1 MPDTALQPPVLELRS
16 LRAGYGRIEVL
27 HGVDLVVP
35 RGQIV
40 GLLGPNGAGK
50 STTLA
55 TISGQ
60 LRPTSGMIRMAGVD
74 ITGASPDSLARAGVC
89 TIPEGRGVFPNLTVD
104 ENLLM
109 FTHAG
114 VPPWQATDIAFT
126 RFPQLEVRRK
136 VMAGNLSGGE
146 QQMLALARA
155 LATRPAL
162 LLLDELSMGLAP
174 QVVEDLYAQVAPIT
188 ETGVAILVV
197 EQFAGYLLDVADQVA
212 VMVNGE
218 IRAAGR
224 PHDLATQLHGAY
236 LGATDTATDRDGGA
250 HEPR

>member
-1 MPDTALQPPVLELRS
+1 MRDRVLAAPPVLELEG

-27 HGVDLVVP
+27 RGVDLVVP
-35 RGQIV
+35 AGTMV
-40 GLLGPNGAGK
+40 ALLGPNGSGK
-50 STTLA
+50 TTTLA
-55 TISGQ
+55 AVSGQ
-60 LRPTSGMIRMAGVD
+60 IRPSAGRVRMGGVD
-74 ITGASPDSLARAGVC
+74 VTGAGADALARAGVC

-114 VPPWQATDIAFT
+114 VARSHVQDVAFDH
-126 RFPQLEVRRK
+126 FPRLRERRRLL
-136 VMAGNLSGGE
+136 AGNLSGGE
-146 QQMLALARA
+146 QQMLALVRA

-174 QVVEDLYAQVAPIT
+174 MVVEELYGQVAAIT

-197 EQFAGYLLDVADQVA
+197 EQFASFVLGVADQVA
-212 VMVNGE
+212 VMINGE

-224 PHDLATQLHGAY
+224 PEEMASQLQGAY
-236 LGATDTATDRDGGA
+236 LGGA
-250 HEPR
+250 

>member
-1 MPDTALQPPVLELRS
+1 MRDPGTSPPPVLELQG

-27 HGVDLVVP
+27 RGIDLVVP
-35 RGQIV
+35 AGTMV

-50 STTLA
+50 TTTLA
-55 TISGQ
+55 AISGRV
-60 LRPTSGMIRMAGVD
+60 RPTGGTVRMGGVD
-74 ITGASPDSLARAGVC
+74 VTGAGADGLARAGVC
-89 TIPEGRGVFPNLTVD
+89 TIPEGRGVFPNLSVE

-114 VPPWQATDIAFT
+114 TSRGHIREVAFDH
-126 RFPQLEVRRK
+126 FPLLRERRRLL
-136 VMAGNLSGGE
+136 AGNLSGGE
-146 QQMLALARA
+146 QQMLALVRA

-174 QVVEDLYAQVAPIT
+174 MVVDALYREVAAIT
-188 ETGVAILVV
+188 ATGVAILVV
-197 EQFAGYLLDVADQVA
+197 EQFASFVSGVADQVA

-224 PHDLATQLHGAY
+224 PDELAGQLQGAY
-236 LGATDTATDRDGGA
+236 LGG
-250 HEPR
+250 P

>member
-1 MPDTALQPPVLELRS
+1 MPERGAAEHRAAPVLEVQG

-27 HGVDLVVP
+27 RGIDLVVP
-35 RGQIV
+35 AGTVV

-55 TISGQ
+55 AVSGQ
-60 LRPTSGMIRMAGVD
+60 LRPTAGSVRMVGVD
-74 ITGASPDSLARAGVC
+74 VTGASADALARAGVC

-109 FTHAG
+109 FTHGGTGRAE
-114 VPPWQATDIAFT
+114 VQEIAFT
-126 RFPQLEVRRK
+126 HFPRLEERRRLL
-136 VMAGNLSGGE
+136 AGHLSGGE

-174 QVVEDLYAQVAPIT
+174 LVVEELYRQVARIT
-188 ETGVAILVV
+188 ETGVAVLVV
-197 EQFAGYLLDVADQVA
+197 EQFASFVMDVADQIA
-212 VMVNGE
+212 VMINGE

-224 PHDLATQLHGAY
+224 PQEMLGQLQGAY
-236 LGATDTATDRDGGA
+236 LGA
-250 HEPR
+250 P

>member
-1 MPDTALQPPVLELRS
+1 MREPETHPPPVLELQG

-27 HGVDLVVP
+27 RGIDLVVP
-35 RGQIV
+35 AGTMI

-50 STTLA
+50 TTTLA
-55 TISGQ
+55 AVSGQ
-60 LRPTSGMIRMAGVD
+60 IRPRAGTVRMGGVD
-74 ITGASPDSLARAGVC
+74 VTGAGADALARAGVC

-114 VPPWQATDIAFT
+114 TSRGHIQDIAFD
-126 RFPQLEVRRK
+126 RFPRLRERRRLL
-136 VMAGNLSGGE
+136 AGNLSGGE
-146 QQMLALARA
+146 QQMLALVRA

-162 LLLDELSMGLAP
+162 LLLDELSIGLAP
-174 QVVEDLYAQVAPIT
+174 MVVEELYGEVAAIT

-197 EQFAGYLLDVADQVA
+197 EQFASFVLGVADQVA
-212 VMVNGE
+212 VMINGE

-224 PHDLATQLHGAY
+224 PEDMAGQLQGAY
-236 LGATDTATDRDGGA
+236 LGG
-250 HEPR
+250 P

>member
-1 MPDTALQPPVLELRS
+1 MPERGATEQRAAPVLEVQG

-27 HGVDLVVP
+27 RGIDLVVP
-35 RGQIV
+35 AGTVV

-55 TISGQ
+55 AVSGQ
-60 LRPTSGMIRMAGVD
+60 LRPTAGSVRMVGVD
-74 ITGASPDSLARAGVC
+74 VTGASADALARAGVC

-109 FTHAG
+109 FTHGGTGRAQ
-114 VPPWQATDIAFT
+114 VQEVAFT
-126 RFPQLEVRRK
+126 HFPRLEERRRLL
-136 VMAGNLSGGE
+136 AGHLSGGE

-174 QVVEDLYAQVAPIT
+174 LVVEELYRQVAEIT
-188 ETGVAILVV
+188 RTGVAVLVV
-197 EQFAGYLLDVADQVA
+197 EQFASFVMDVADQIA
-212 VMVNGE
+212 VMINGE

-224 PHDLATQLHGAY
+224 PQEMLGQLQGAY
-236 LGATDTATDRDGGA
+236 LGA
-250 HEPR
+250 P